1 MPKLITDLPADVVQH
16 ILVRMTLAHHIGR
29 AAPTCKVVSVAA
41 RNARKVRKF
50 SSEVVTL
57 GGDEDR
63 VHCLAVAP
71 NGRIVTG
78 SHDGYVKVWCDGACE
93 HTFDKFGDDAHI
105 DEMTG
110 DAPVNAVAVLPGG
123 ARFVSASND
132 ETAKLWTL
140 EGGFERTFEAGCEVR
155 CVAALPDGAHFV
167 VGLGFGF
174 DEDEDEQH
182 EDSYSLKL
190 YHVDGTLV
198 HAFKGHTES
207 AWAVAVTPDGQHI
220 ISGSRDHL
228 VMVWSVATKSLVS
241 ICHGHTNDVLAVAAI
256 PDGRILSS
264 GAYPDIAIRVWHL
277 RGISSTAVPFASH
290 LENEFK
296 LHDDDE
302 VKALVALPDNQHALS
317 GSFMIIKLF
326 NVNDGAVMRTLS
338 HHTHWVRHLALLPD
352 GRRFV
357 SCSGDNARIVQHGLA
372 L

>member
-198 HAFKGHTES
+198 HAFTGHTD
-207 AWAVAVTPDGQHI
+207 AVTTVTVTPDGQHI
-220 ISGSRDHL
+220 ISGSQDTL
-228 VMVWSVATKSLVS
+228 VKVWSVANKSLVS
-241 ICHGHTNDVLAVAAI
+241 TCPGHAYGVRAVAAM
-256 PDGRILSS
+256 PDGQRFLS
-264 GAYPDIAIRVWHL
+264 GGRDWTIRVWL
-277 RGISSTAVPFASH
+277 LDGT
-290 LENEFK
+290 LENTFSE
-296 LHDDDE
+296 LHAQM
-302 VKALVALPDNQHALS
+302 VHALVALPDNQHALS
-317 GSFMIIKLF
+317 GSLDKTVKLF
-326 NVNDGAVMRTLS
+326 NVNDGAVLRTFKHQPCFS
-338 HHTHWVRHLALLPD
+338 CLALLPD
-352 GRRFV
+352 GLRFV
-357 SCSGDNARIVQHGLA
+357 SCAADDDPQIIYHGLA
-372 L
+372 PVS

>member
-1 MPKLITDLPADVVQH
+1 M
-16 ILVRMTLAHHIGR
+16 
-29 AAPTCKVVSVAA
+29 
-41 RNARKVRKF
+41 
-50 SSEVVTL
+50 L

-71 NGRIVTG
+71 NSRIVTG

-140 EGGFERTFEAGCEVR
+140 EGGFERIRAGCGAVR
-155 CVAALPDGAHFV
+155 RGAADGAHFV

-190 YHVDGTLV
+190 YHVDGRS
-198 HAFKGHTES
+198 S
-207 AWAVAVTPDGQHI
+207 AP
-220 ISGSRDHL
+220 SRAHRVRVGGGGDDRWPTHHRRLEDHL

-256 PDGRILSS
+256 PDGRILGS

-290 LENEFK
+290 RERVQAARRHEVEGPRGPARQPARALRSFNNQALRRQRRRRDAHFRTTLNGLPPGAAARRPPLRQLLGRQRRDRPARPRAVSRLEMTVNK
-296 LHDDDE
+296 HPWNDRS
-302 VKALVALPDNQHALS
+302 PRPQH
-317 GSFMIIKLF
+317 
-326 NVNDGAVMRTLS
+326 
-338 HHTHWVRHLALLPD
+338 
-352 GRRFV
+352 RR
-357 SCSGDNARIVQHGLA
+357 IT
-372 L
+372 